1 MTGRQALDCGQ
12 LLKLWDA
19 SPRNEN
25 IKGCNAVTRKK
36 SFPTMTD
43 AELDELRSAKQLLE
57 NPGLAA
63 KISSFVG
70 TPIEKGFALLPKQWN
85 SVVNDA
91 TRKAIETALK
101 VALWTLD
108 KGDARARSPSNWWHK
123 LAAGASGAA
132 GGALGLAALSV
143 ELPVSTTIM
152 LRSIADIARSE
163 GENLKFADA
172 RLECVQV
179 LALGGS
185 SKDDDG
191 TEIGYF
197 AARTAMAKAVSEA
210 AAHFAA
216 QGVTQHGAPAIV
228 RLITIVASRFSIVV
242 SEKAA
247 AQAVPIVGAIGGAV
261 INTLFIDHFQDM
273 ARGHF
278 IVRRLERLHGL
289 EAVQLAYAEM

>member
-1 MTGRQALDCGQ
+1 MSD
-12 LLKLWDA
+12 
-19 SPRNEN
+19 
-25 IKGCNAVTRKK
+25 
-36 SFPTMTD
+36 TD
-43 AELDELRSAKQLLE
+43 MDDLRAAKRLLE

-85 SVVNDA
+85 TLVADA

-108 KGDARARSPSNWWHK
+108 KGEGKGKGKGKGKGETVSSSPSNWWHK

-163 GENLKFADA
+163 GENLRLADA
-172 RLECVQV
+172 QLECVQV

-185 SKDDDG
+185 SKNDDG
-191 TEIGYF
+191 SEIGYF
-197 AARTAMAKAVSEA
+197 AARTAMAKAISEA
-210 AAHFAA
+210 AAHLAA
-216 QGVTQHGAPAIV
+216 QGATQHGAPAIV
-228 RLITIVASRFSIVV
+228 RLITLVASRFSIVV

-278 IVRRLERLHGL
+278 IMRRLERAHGA
-289 EAVQLAYAEM
+289 EAVRLAYRAL